1 MKIKNN
7 LLTWLILTAIVML
20 VFPRLT
26 YTFIK
31 GDTGMAVCFILFF
44 IIDPLFSIICG
55 VFASRNP
62 KKLWAC
68 PLMTGI
74 LFILGCWMSFEMGEG
89 AFVVYGIGY
98 CAISAAAMGI
108 TVLFSK
114 ILRR

>member
-7 LLTWLILTAIVML
+7 LLTWLILTAVVML
-20 VFPRLT
+20 VFPWLT

-31 GDTGMAVCFILFF
+31 GDTGMAVCFVLFF
-44 IIDPLFSIICG
+44 VIDPLFSIICG

-108 TVLFSK
+108 SVLYNK
-114 ILRR
+114 LLRR

>member
-7 LLTWLILTAIVML
+7 SLTWLILTAIVML
-20 VFPRLT
+20 VFPWLT

-31 GDTGMAVCFILFF
+31 GMTGMFVCFVLFF
-44 IIDPLFSIICG
+44 VIDPLFSIICG

-68 PLMTGI
+68 PLITGI
-74 LFILGCWMSFEMGEG
+74 LFILGCWLVFEMGEG

-98 CAISAAAMGI
+98 CAIGAATMGI
-108 TVLFSK
+108 SVLFSK
-114 ILRR
+114 LLRR

>member
-7 LLTWLILTAIVML
+7 LLTWLILTANVML
-20 VFPRLT
+20 VFPWLT

-31 GDTGMAVCFILFF
+31 GDTGMAVCFVLFF
-44 IIDPLFSIICG
+44 VIDPLFSIICG
-55 VFASRNP
+55 VFASRKP
-62 KKLWAC
+62 KKLWVC

-74 LFILGCWMSFEMGEG
+74 LFILGCWLAYEMGEG

-98 CAISAAAMGI
+98 CAIGAAAMGI
-108 TVLFSK
+108 SVLFSK

>member
-20 VFPRLT
+20 VFPWLT

-31 GDTGMAVCFILFF
+31 GDTGMAVCFVLFF

-89 AFVVYGIGY
+89 AFVVYRIGY

-108 TVLFSK
+108 SVLFSK

>member
-20 VFPRLT
+20 VFPWLT

-31 GDTGMAVCFILFF
+31 GDTGMAVCFVLFF
-44 IIDPLFSIICG
+44 VIDPLFSIICG

-74 LFILGCWMSFEMGEG
+74 LFILGCWLVFEMGEG

-108 TVLFSK
+108 SVLYNK
-114 ILRR
+114 LLRR

>member
-20 VFPRLT
+20 VFPWLT

-31 GDTGMAVCFILFF
+31 GDTGMAVCFVLFF

-108 TVLFSK
+108 SVLYNK
-114 ILRR
+114 LLRR